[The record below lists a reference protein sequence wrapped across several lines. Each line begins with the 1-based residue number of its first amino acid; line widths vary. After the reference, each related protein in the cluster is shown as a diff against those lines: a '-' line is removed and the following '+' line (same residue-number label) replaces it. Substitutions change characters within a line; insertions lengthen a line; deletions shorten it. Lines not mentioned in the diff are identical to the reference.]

1 MARANRIRR
10 LESIMSKLLTN
21 RAAAVAAVVSKFVF
35 VLCGSMGL
43 LFCQVTPAAAATTDG
58 TIELSGGKVAA
69 GIGYRWGSGTLI
81 FHGKSYPLNVS
92 GIGLGSVG
100 VSKYTATGHVTGLKN
115 ANDING
121 VYAAVGAG
129 LTLGGGASIAE
140 MKNNNGVTIQ
150 LDSTSEGL
158 SVSVATT
165 GAQISIAQ

>member
-1 MARANRIRR
+1 MA
-10 LESIMSKLLTN
+10 
-21 RAAAVAAVVSKFVF
+21 
-35 VLCGSMGL
+35 
-43 LFCQVTPAAAATTDG
+43 PASAATTDG

-81 FHGKSYPLNVS
+81 FQGKSYPLNVS

-100 VSKYTATGHVTGLKN
+100 VNEYTATGHVTGLTS

-121 VYAAVGAG
+121 IYAAVGTG
-129 LTLGGGASIAE
+129 LTLAGGASISE
-140 MKNNNGVTIQ
+140 MKNNHGVTIQ

-165 GAQISIAQ
+165 GVQISMGE